1 MAGRALSVT
10 FIGFGEA
17 AQAFAGTVTDRATVR
32 AYDRKTDDPA
42 TRAAKQADCAR
53 FALIGAHDAA
63 EALLGTDAVLS
74 LVTADQA
81 LAAAE
86 TGAAAHLKPGA
97 FWFDC
102 NSVAPD
108 TKRAAAGAIGTA
120 GGRYVDVAVMSPVY
134 PQQNAVPLLVSGP
147 HAAEAVAFLESIG
160 FANVRTIPGPVG
172 AVSAIKMIRSVM
184 VKGIEALT
192 AECVLAAEAAGVLDE
207 VLASLDASDKA
218 KPWRERADYNLD
230 RMMIH
235 GRRRAAEMYE
245 VTQTLGSLG
254 ISPMMSEGTVDWQQG
269 IGDLEIDS
277 PEGLS
282 AKLAAI
288 AARRKELGA

>member
-1 MAGRALSVT
+1 MADRAPAVT

-17 AQAFAGTVTDRATVR
+17 AQAFAGAVTGHATVR
-32 AYDRKTDDPA
+32 AYDRKTDDPG
-42 TRAAKQADCAR
+42 TRATKQTDYAR
-53 FALIGAHDAA
+53 FALTGASNTA
-63 EALLGTDAVLS
+63 EALEGTDAALS

-86 TGAAAHLKPGA
+86 AGAAFLKPGA

-102 NSVAPD
+102 NSVAPN
-108 TKRAAAGAIGTA
+108 TKRAAAQAIEGE
-120 GGRYVDVAVMSPVY
+120 GSRYVDVAVMSPVH

-147 HAAEAVAFLESIG
+147 HAAEAVTFLESIG
-160 FANVRTIPGPVG
+160 FTNVRAVPGPLG
-172 AVSAIKMIRSVM
+172 AASAIKMIRSVM

-192 AECVLAAEAAGVLDE
+192 AECVLAAHAADVLDE

-218 KPWRERADYNLD
+218 KPWRERTDYNLD

-254 ISPMMSEGTVDWQQG
+254 ISPVMSEGTVDWQQG